1 MMNNSIVPYMITQLG
16 YQAPGL
22 LVYMV
27 AFVLSLVFMRR
38 ALLPS
43 ILTLLGIAVLVIT
56 TFALMVIQAYLIQNN
71 NPRWLTSVG
80 VGGNCIRA
88 IGLSLLVA
96 AIFVGRQ
103 KAMAGPFD
111 PRNVN
116 PRSVSTV
123 PPGNQSQSP
132 PVM

>member
-1 MMNNSIVPYMITQLG
+1 MNNSVVPFMISQLG
-16 YQAPGL
+16 YHVPTL

-56 TFALMVIQAYLIQNN
+56 TFAITVIQAYLIQNN
-71 NPRWLTSVG
+71 NLRWLTAVG
-80 VGGNCIRA
+80 VGGSCIGA
-88 IGLSLLVA
+88 IGQSLLVA

-103 KAMAGPFD
+103 KTMVGPFD
-111 PRNVN
+111 PRKANS
-116 PRSVSTV
+116 RSDSTA
-123 PPGNQSQSP
+123 PPGIQSQRP

>member
-1 MMNNSIVPYMITQLG
+1 MNNSILQNMIMWLG
-16 YQAPGL
+16 YQVPEL

-56 TFALMVIQAYLIQNN
+56 TFAAMVLQAYLIQYRNLG
-71 NPRWLTSVG
+71 WMTTVG
-80 VGGNCIRA
+80 IGSSCVRA

-96 AIFVGRQ
+96 AIFVGRR
-103 KAMAGPFD
+103 KTMVGPFD
-111 PRNVN
+111 PRNAHARN
-116 PRSVSTV
+116 APTL
-123 PPGNQSQSP
+123 PPGIQSQSP